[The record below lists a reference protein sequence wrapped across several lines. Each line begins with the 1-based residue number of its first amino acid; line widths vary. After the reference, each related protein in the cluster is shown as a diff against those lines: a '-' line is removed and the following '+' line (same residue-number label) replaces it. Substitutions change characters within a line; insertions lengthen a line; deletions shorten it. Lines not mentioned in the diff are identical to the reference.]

1 MISSQSV
8 APYLSSGLLALQHRG
23 QESAGIATLEAAG
36 KIVVL
41 KEMGLVSEALNT
53 DKLMGLQ
60 GTIGIGHVRYS
71 TTGSS
76 NIVNAQPFFY
86 ESKKAL
92 LQWRS
97 TGTS

>member
-1 MISSQSV
+1 MRGSGNDFKPKRG
-8 APYLSSGLLALQHRG
+8 AYLSSGLLALQHRG

-53 DKLMGLQ
+53 DKLMGLRERL
-60 GTIGIGHVRYS
+60 GLGVRYS

-76 NIVNAQPFFY
+76 NIVNAQPFS
-86 ESKKAL
+86 EV
-92 LQWRS
+92 
-97 TGTS
+97 